1 MADVSFRDKS
11 RRMALCGVLAAL
23 AVVLLSAGA
32 IIPFATFCC
41 PILAMLCMLPAVEE
55 YGGKCVLILYAAVA
69 LLALLMAP
77 DKEVA
82 LLFTFL
88 GWYPALR
95 APLEQRIP
103 GRLLPLL
110 VKLALFAAAISAM
123 YALAIFVLDMGY
135 LVQEYT
141 AGGQLMLWVMV
152 VLGGVLW
159 LLCDKVLGRF
169 SLLYRRQW
177 RGKIFRG

>member
-55 YGGKCVLILYAAVA
+55 YGGKSAIVLYAAVA

-77 DKEVA
+77 DKE
-82 LLFTFL
+82 
-88 GWYPALR
+88 
-95 APLEQRIP
+95 
-103 GRLLPLL
+103 
-110 VKLALFAAAISAM
+110 AAAIFLFIGFYPIVKPKLDGMRGRWLWKGLLFNSAIGIM
-123 YALAIFVLDMGY
+123 YYLLIHLLGMNEIAGEYAEMGFILTAIL
-135 LVQEYT
+135 L
-141 AGGQLMLWVMV
+141 
-152 VLGGVLW
+152 VLGNVTFF
-159 LLCDKVLGRF
+159 LLDYTLGMRRKVR
-169 SLLYRRQW
+169 
-177 RGKIFRG
+177 